1 MPTFLGWSTVGRRAE
16 RTMDW
21 RLYDQDLIRR
31 DLLNNFNTFIGSR
44 VMRPD
49 WGCAIWDYLMEPMT
63 PGNLT
68 LIENEAVRICNA
80 DSRVSIQ
87 SLNVIT
93 YQNGIRVEIL
103 LLNIMTQVVF
113 TFTADFE
120 NRQTSY
126 YSGANS
132 QN

>member
-1 MPTFLGWSTVGRRAE
+1 
-16 RTMDW
+16 
-21 RLYDQDLIRR
+21 
-31 DLLNNFNTFIGSR
+31 
-44 VMRPD
+44 MRPD